1 MKRSWD
7 RLVKETHERRC
18 WPSVHHH
25 WRLRFNPLRRIFL
38 VHMASI
44 LEVKNYGLVN
54 YYIALASIFAG
65 LGTMRLNTT
74 VTTYLAKGERNL
86 LYEANS

>member
-1 MKRSWD
+1 
-7 RLVKETHERRC
+7 
-18 WPSVHHH
+18 
-25 WRLRFNPLRRIFL
+25 
-38 VHMASI
+38 MASI